1 MGMQVNTNVAAN
13 NAYRNLATTQNDLS
27 KSLEKLSSGLRI
39 NRAAD
44 DAAGLAISEGLKSQ
58 VGGLTVAARNA
69 QDAVSVIQTAEGSLN
84 EVQSILQRVRDLAVQ
99 AGNDSNN
106 TESRGA
112 IQTEVTALTAELT
125 RIGQS
130 TNFNGTQ
137 LLDGTRSDLSFQVGA
152 NGSAS
157 SQISV
162 DLTKANV
169 SAVVAEMSTG
179 ITEVLASDFAAGAQT
194 AAEVKGSY
202 AGAAALTW
210 ASSAADVVVD
220 VGGASF
226 SAAHGANAGELR
238 ANLETAAAAFSSAQT
253 TAGNAISVTIGGSAN
268 DYTFAAEVPATTGN
282 DAEKFVF
289 SGGGSSTTSSTF
301 VAGSAATY
309 AADTQAVEGVEGFEA
324 LNFSD
329 AGHAAKAIDFLDKQI
344 SAISTAR
351 ASLGA
356 DQNRFESVIK
366 NLAVSKENLTAAG
379 SRIRD
384 TDMAEEMV
392 KYTRA
397 NILSQAG
404 TAMLAQAN
412 QSNSGVLQLL
422 Q

>member
-1 MGMQVNTNVAAN
+1 MAMQVNTNIAAN

-84 EVQSILQRVRDLAVQ
+84 EVTSILQRMRDLAVQ

-106 TESRGA
+106 VESREA
-112 IQTEVTALTAELT
+112 ITTEVDALREELT
-125 RIGQS
+125 RISDS
-130 TNFNGTQ
+130 TNFNGTN
-137 LLDGTRSDLSFQVGA
+137 LLDGSKTSLSFQVGA
-152 NGSAS
+152 NGDAS

-162 DLTKANV
+162 NLTDVGDVTNALSGLDANGV
-169 SAVVAEMSTG
+169 ALKGAALSSGVTFAAATVAGTFDIKQASGETVAVVFGAAKAARTDA
-179 ITEVLASDFAAGAQT
+179 EVLSTLQTAVGSAFTVTADSTAGKYTIVSKDGTAAGAISVAASTTDTAVT
-194 AAEVKGSY
+194 AAGFT
-202 AGAAALTW
+202 AGAAGNA
-210 ASSAADVVVD
+210 VVGD
-220 VGGASF
+220 
-226 SAAHGANAGELR
+226 LD
-238 ANLETAAAAFSSAQT
+238 FSSAV
-253 TAGNAISVTIGGSAN
+253 N
-268 DYTFAAEVPATTGN
+268 
-282 DAEKFVF
+282 
-289 SGGGSSTTSSTF
+289 
-301 VAGSAATY
+301 AAT
-309 AADTQAVEGVEGFEA
+309 
-324 LNFSD
+324 
-329 AGHAAKAIDFLDKQI
+329 AITTIDREI
-344 SAISTAR
+344 SAVSTAR
-351 ASLGA
+351 ADLGA
-356 DQNRFESVIK
+356 NQNRFESVIK